1 MPMTAYLPDFI
12 DLKGIINGVI
22 SAALLLVIVYYWSNH
37 RTKSINRRIEA
48 AKARVNQLEYLS
60 RSERAVQLLALRA
73 LFQILGVMSIAF
85 SLEAADS
92 VRLTLWRENFVDV
105 YALTRSFGWIAI
117 FFVALYVSDL
127 LGQVIDFP
135 ESAEK
140 INAKIAE
147 LMGKTKTKQ

>member
-12 DLKGIINGVI
+12 DLKGIINGII

-135 ESAEK
+135 ESGEK
-140 INAKIAE
+140 IHAKIAE